1 MQLKNTSLTALIILL
16 ASAAA
21 PFGPNLPALALPLQ
35 VLSQNT
41 DSQQQEADRLIK
53 QGNRQLNTS
62 KFAAA
67 LHSYQQALTI
77 YQSIKDRKG
86 EEHALNGLGIAYKSL
101 GDYKQAIDY
110 QQQSLAIARKIG
122 DQLGESHALGNLGVA
137 YESLGDYK
145 QAIDYQQQSLAI
157 KRKIGDQLGESHA
170 LGNLGLAYE
179 SLGDYKQA
187 IDYHQQ
193 SLAIK
198 RKIGDQ
204 LGEGA
209 SLGNLGLA
217 YESLGDYKQAID
229 YHQQSLAIARKIG
242 NKLGE
247 GASLGNLGLAY
258 KSLGDYK
265 QAIDYQQQRLAIA
278 RKIGDKLG
286 EGQSLN
292 NLGLSLLYSEKLQ
305 AAETAL
311 RAGIEAEESL
321 RAKLGNNDAFKVSI
335 FETQASTYSLL
346 QQVLIAEGK
355 TVEALEIAEQG
366 RARAFVELLAQR
378 QRALPAP
385 LKIQQI
391 RQIAKQHNATLV
403 EYSIVRDGLSS

>member
-217 YESLGDYKQAID
+217 Y
-229 YHQQSLAIARKIG
+229 
-242 NKLGE
+242 
-247 GASLGNLGLAY
+247 